1 MTAPPTGQG
10 ATGDTARPMAQARRV
25 VLKVGSTL
33 LVNQTTGAL
42 HRAWL
47 KGLVEDIATVRQR
60 GQDVVVVTSGAVA
73 LGRHILN
80 MERQNLKIGEKQA
93 AAATGQISLA
103 QAYQAYLAT
112 HRLTAAQ
119 VLLTLDDSENRPRYL
134 HARHTFETLFRL
146 GAVPVVNENDTVAT
160 QELRFGDND
169 RLAARVAAMLAADVL
184 ILFSDIDGLY
194 TADPHTESAAIF
206 VPEVRAMTPTIEAMA
221 GESASL
227 HGSGGMVTKLMAA
240 RICMSAGCHM
250 AIAPGRI
257 LRPLRALESGGRCT
271 WFIPCPERSPARKRW
286 IAGTLRANGVL
297 TVDEGAVIA
306 LKNGSSLLPAGV
318 IAIDGQF
325 SAGETVLVRN
335 RMGRLVARGLIAY
348 SSHETVRIM
357 GRHTREITAVLGY
370 CSSNELI
377 HRDNLALE

>member
-1 MTAPPTGQG
+1 MTPPPKAQTEIL
-10 ATGDTARPMAQARRV
+10 ARQMAKARRV

-33 LVNQTTGAL
+33 LVDQMTGAM

-47 KGLVEDIATVRQR
+47 NGLVEDIATVRQR

-73 LGRHILN
+73 VGRHILN
-80 MERQNLKIGEKQA
+80 IERQQLKIGEKQA
-93 AAATGQISLA
+93 AAATGQISLVH
-103 QAYQAYLAT
+103 AYQAGLAAKN
-112 HRLTAAQ
+112 LIAAQ
-119 VLLTLDDSENRPRYL
+119 VLLTLDDSENRHRYL

-169 RLAARVAAMLAADVL
+169 RLAARVAAMIAADVL

-194 TADPHTESAAIF
+194 TADPHTDQAAVF
-206 VPEVRAMTPTIEAMA
+206 VPEVRVLTPTIESMA
-221 GESASL
+221 GASASL

-257 LRPLRALESGGRCT
+257 LRPLRAVEEGGRCT
-271 WFIPCPERSPARKRW
+271 WFIPCNERSPARKRW
-286 IAGTLRANGVL
+286 IAGTLRAMGTL

-306 LKNGSSLLPAGV
+306 LQGGSSLLPAGV
-318 IAIDGQF
+318 IAIDGDF
-325 SAGETVLVRN
+325 AAGETVLVQNQR
-335 RMGRLVARGLIAY
+335 GRLVARGLIAY

-357 GRHTREITAVLGY
+357 GRHTSEIMAVLGY
-370 CSSNELI
+370 RGRDELI

>member
-1 MTAPPTGQG
+1 MTVTASQKFSAG
-10 ATGDTARPMAQARRV
+10 ATPRQMATARRV

-33 LVNQTTGAL
+33 LVDQTTGAL

-47 KGLVEDIATVRQR
+47 NGLVEDIATIRRR

-80 MERQNLKIGEKQA
+80 MERKQLKIGEKQA

-103 QAYQAYLAT
+103 HAYQAGLAAQS
-112 HRLTAAQ
+112 LTAAQ
-119 VLLTLDDSENRPRYL
+119 VLLTLDDSENRHRYL

-169 RLAARVAAMLAADVL
+169 RLAARVAAMIAADLLV
-184 ILFSDIDGLY
+184 LFSDIDGLY
-194 TADPHTESAAIF
+194 TADPHTDPAAIF
-206 VPEVRAMTPTIEAMA
+206 VPEVRAMTPTIESMA
-221 GESASL
+221 GASASR

-257 LRPLRALESGGRCT
+257 LQPLKVLEEGGRCT
-271 WFIPCPERSPARKRW
+271 WFIPFTERSPARKRW
-286 IAGTLRANGVL
+286 IAGTLRATGTL
-297 TVDEGAVIA
+297 TVDEGAVVA
-306 LKNGSSLLPAGV
+306 LQGGSSLLPAGV
-318 IAIDGQF
+318 IAIDGHF

-335 RMGRLVARGLIAY
+335 KMGRLVARGLIAY

-357 GRHTREITAVLGY
+357 GRHTSEIVAVLGY
-370 CSSNELI
+370 RGRDELI